1 MYLYAIAF
9 AFIAFDYLTGLYKAG
24 ATRRFSSKIMRQ
36 GMWHKAGLVLMMCAG
51 FLVDYAQR
59 FADIGVSVPVG
70 GGVCVYIVMMEL
82 VSALENICEGN
93 PDIMPDK
100 LCHLFGVH
108 IQQSSAAGEEEK
120 PHENQ

>member
-1 MYLYAIAF
+1 MYLYSITF

-100 LCHLFGVH
+100 LCQLFGVH
-108 IQQSSAAGEEEK
+108 VGKEEK